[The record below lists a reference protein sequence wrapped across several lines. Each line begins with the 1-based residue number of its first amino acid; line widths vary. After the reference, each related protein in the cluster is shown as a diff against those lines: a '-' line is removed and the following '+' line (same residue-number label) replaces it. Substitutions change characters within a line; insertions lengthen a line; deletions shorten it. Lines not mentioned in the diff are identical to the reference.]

1 MDSQQAPKF
10 KFFFY
15 KRMSVYLH
23 DIPLKEAQDR
33 LNSALENAD
42 LNAVL
47 DTEKIPLKIEALGR
61 TLATSIWAKISS
73 PQKHKAAMDG
83 FAVRARETN
92 GATQTAAIE
101 LQLSAHAVYV
111 DTGRL
116 IPDGF
121 DAIVPI
127 ENVETIS
134 IDGQVVDRS
143 SKSLSAIRIRA
154 AVTPWAHVRP
164 LGEDFVTTQLVLP
177 VGHTLRPVDLGAIAA
192 SGHDHLMVARKPKVA
207 IMPTGNELL
216 EIGKP
221 IQADGII
228 ESNGLILASQVVR
241 WGAEANLLPIV
252 TDDFEELKKQVSLAI
267 KEHDLILI
275 NAGSSAGSKDFT
287 AKVIEELGTL
297 LVHGVAVRPGHPVVI
312 GMLPGENGNQIPVVG
327 VPGYPV
333 SATLT
338 NEIFVEPIISRW
350 LGRSPFN
357 ASIIDAELTQK
368 ITSPAGDDDF
378 VRVVLAKVG
387 GKMLAAPLKRGA
399 GVLSSL
405 VQADGL
411 ALLPSGVQG
420 QLAGKKISV
429 QLYSSEKQ
437 LDRNIFAIGSH
448 DLALDILTQF
458 LAPLNRNLKTA
469 SVGSIGGLNALKR
482 GVTHLAGSHLFD
494 AKTQEFNLPFIQEYL
509 PKIEVKVIGLVERQQ
524 GLIVKKGNPKSI
536 TSIDDLTRSDI
547 RFVNRQRGAGTKI
560 LIDYLM
566 EKANIESAQVTGYQD
581 EEFTHLSLAAAIA
594 ADRAD
599 CGLGIQAAAI
609 ALDLD
614 FVPIFKERFDLVIPI
629 HYFDSELLQP
639 IWTIFEDKEF
649 RKAIDEIPGYNSA
662 PLGKQMSFEKKR

>member
-1 MDSQQAPKF
+1 
-10 KFFFY
+10 
-15 KRMSVYLH
+15 
-23 DIPLKEAQDR
+23 
-33 LNSALENAD
+33 
-42 LNAVL
+42 
-47 DTEKIPLKIEALGR
+47 
-61 TLATSIWAKISS
+61 
-73 PQKHKAAMDG
+73 
-83 FAVRARETN
+83 
-92 GATQTAAIE
+92 
-101 LQLSAHAVYV
+101 
-111 DTGRL
+111 
-116 IPDGF
+116 
-121 DAIVPI
+121 
-127 ENVETIS
+127 
-134 IDGQVVDRS
+134 
-143 SKSLSAIRIRA
+143 
-154 AVTPWAHVRP
+154 

-192 SGHDHLMVARKPKVA
+192 SGHDQLMVARKPKVA
-207 IMPTGNELL
+207 ILPTGNELL

-228 ESNGLILASQVVR
+228 ESNGLILASQVVQ

-252 TDDFEELKKQVSLAI
+252 TDDFEELKKQVSLAS

-312 GMLPGENGNQIPVVG
+312 GMLPGKNGNQIPVVG

-357 ASIIDAELTQK
+357 ASIIEAELTQK

-429 QLYSSEKQ
+429 QLYSPEKQ

-524 GLIVKKGNPKSI
+524 GLIVKKGNPKGISSI
-536 TSIDDLTRSDI
+536 NDLTRSDI
-547 RFVNRQRGAGTKI
+547 RFINRQRGAGTKI

-566 EKANIESAQVTGYQD
+566 EKENIEPAQVVGYQD

-629 HYFDSELLQP
+629 HFFDGELLQP
-639 IWTIFEDKEF
+639 IWTIFEDKKF

-662 PLGKQMSFEKKR
+662 PLGKHMSFEKKR